1 MRGHP
6 AYWLTFGVGL
16 LNSYANQKKE
26 PLKPVEKY
34 SFLTLQTLFLSVQ
47 SEYLRVSKE
56 KLPSNY
62 PLSFGATAIVIG
74 TIYCSGHLFGN
85 MVYDTFNDKKDKME

>member
-34 SFLTLQTLFLSVQ
+34 SFLTIQTVLLSVQ
-47 SEYLRVSKE
+47 SDYLKKE
-56 KLPSNY
+56 KLPSNF

-85 MVYDTFNDKKDKME
+85 MLYGTLNEKME